1 MLLTMDR
8 SIIIAFAFV
17 MPNSGYF
24 IEVLLKKLKRVQ
36 VKEVEFL
43 FCIVEPIYR

>member
-17 MPNSGYF
+17 MPNSRY
-24 IEVLLKKLKRVQ
+24 VMSRQNKKRIGET
-36 VKEVEFL
+36 VKLSFKILENKTH
-43 FCIVEPIYR
+43 

>member
-17 MPNSGYF
+17 MPNSRYLPKISNKAG
-24 IEVLLKKLKRVQ
+24 LLKEL
-36 VKEVEFL
+36 
-43 FCIVEPIYR
+43 P